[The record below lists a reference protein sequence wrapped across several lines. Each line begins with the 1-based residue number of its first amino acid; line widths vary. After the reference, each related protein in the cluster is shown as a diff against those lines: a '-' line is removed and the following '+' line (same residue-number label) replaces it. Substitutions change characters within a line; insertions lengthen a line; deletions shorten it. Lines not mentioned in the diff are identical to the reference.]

1 MDVASNEG
9 TRDSLQA
16 NRYLLE
22 ANYGNKDKVGRPSK
36 EAAKAEAHKIVE
48 RQTQIAEDYR
58 RIFDEGTNSL

>member
-22 ANYGNKDKVGRPSK
+22 ANYGNKDKAGRPSTKAIEQKAK
-36 EAAKAEAHKIVE
+36 ELVAHNEQVKADFQRVFNNE
-48 RQTQIAEDYR
+48 
-58 RIFDEGTNSL
+58 